1 MDSHLRVV
9 LFAQRHCPVRDVGTV
24 PRHHGDAVVD
34 GADGEAERAAGA
46 IFVHDLGDVGDGVH
60 RDRLVPS
67 IVARPKRNFFLFEK
81 WNQIQVNE
89 FLNVL

>member
-67 IVARPKRNFFLFEK
+67 IVARPKRIFFLFEK
-81 WNQIQVNE
+81 
-89 FLNVL
+89 